1 MLSALVLAETALAGS
16 CTKERRL
23 IAKLALAV
31 GTKMVCQNI
40 FLLGLKISNNDIFFK
55 FMLHI
60 P

>member
-31 GTKMVCQNI
+31 GTKMVCQYI
-40 FLLGLKISNNDIFFK
+40 FIPPA
-55 FMLHI
+55 FMPTGI
-60 P
+60 